1 MKTLHLSLQ
10 EFDNFRKLA
19 KKFAILFLCTVVH
32 GEIVIE
38 ADSTAL
44 ESLGY
49 QSNEDNSSTSP

>member
-1 MKTLHLSLQ
+1 MKKINLSLQ

-19 KKFAILFLCTVVH
+19 KKFAILFYCTVVH

-38 ADSTAL
+38 AESSAL

-49 QSNEDNSSTSP
+49 